1 LGVGGKTKGK
11 QPGLR
16 QTVGL
21 DEPCRQCGDPI
32 YYNYEGPIAGWC
44 GKCTDHARQEQKAR
58 HSRRTRRVADPAG
71 TRTRA
76 PQRWS
81 GGWFWAAVLV
91 AFGLGVLA
99 GFYASQHLP
108 Y

>member
-1 LGVGGKTKGK
+1 
-11 QPGLR
+11 LR

-44 GKCTDHARQEQKAR
+44 GKCTDRARQEQRAR
-58 HSRRTRRVADPAG
+58 HAGRSRRVADPAG
-71 TRTRA
+71 ARA
-76 PQRWS
+76 RPGRRWS

-91 AFGLGVLA
+91 AFGLGTLA
-99 GFYASQHLP
+99 GFFASQYLP
-108 Y
+108 H